1 MIAASLKDAAGDAT
15 IDLLLRKGADVS
27 IKSNS
32 GQVRLSG
39 QGQGY
44 WMYMDLLFNRMRCTS
59 QVPKPIFPPSAPC
72 LPINVVLESRTDVVN
87 FLFTEQPQWDL
98 CLS

>member
-32 GQVRLSG
+32 GQVSFSG
-39 QGQGY
+39 QGLGY
-44 WMYMDLLFNRMRCTS
+44 WIYMDLLSNRMRCTS

-72 LPINVVLESRTDVVN
+72 LPINVVPELRTGVVN
-87 FLFTEQPQWDL
+87 FLFTEQLQWGL
-98 CLS
+98 FLS